1 MFDTHFFLGK
11 IIKSHG
17 LKGEVRAF
25 FDSNSSFSSFLN
37 LREVFIEEGEQSL
50 RSLALENIRH
60 VGLSHFILKFKALD
74 TVDSVEKLVGK
85 SLFLPLDL
93 LPALGEEEFYYHE
106 VIGFEIEDKVLGK
119 IGVVKDII
127 PMPAQDL
134 ICVEYQRKEIF
145 IPILHQ
151 FVPQINRSKRV
162 LYTELPEGLVD
173 VYLKP

>member
-11 IIKSHG
+11 ITKLHG
-17 LKGEVRAF
+17 LKGQVRAF

-37 LREVFIEEGEQSL
+37 LKEVFIEEERLL
-50 RSLALENIRH
+50 RSLALENVKHIG
-60 VGLSHFILKFKALD
+60 VSNFILKFKTLD
-74 TVDSVEKLVGK
+74 TVDSVENLVGK
-85 SLFLPLDL
+85 SLFLPLDS
-93 LPALGEEEFYYHE
+93 LPILGDEEFYYHE
-106 VIGFEIEDKVLGK
+106 VIGFEIEDKILGK
-119 IGVVKDII
+119 IGIIKDII
-127 PMPAQDL
+127 AMPAQDL